1 MTDAPPDWT
10 GSEKITFLIYPGFTA
25 LDMVGPHYMLS
36 ALRGAKVQVVAKT
49 RDPLRSDNGL
59 VFTPD
64 ASFEDCDREIDIFCI
79 PGGTVGTMAL
89 MRDPPSLGFVRHV
102 GGKARLVTS
111 VCTGSLILGAAGL
124 LDGYKA
130 TSHWLTKPL
139 LPTFG
144 AIPTDGRV
152 VRDRNRITG
161 GGVTAGIDF
170 GLTLVGELRG
180 KTYAQGVQLTAE
192 YAPAP
197 PYDAGTPDRA
207 PAEVS
212 AMLATMYAG
221 FLAEVEAASRDAAA
235 RVADL

>member
-1 MTDAPPDWT
+1 M
-10 GSEKITFLIYPGFTA
+10 
-25 LDMVGPHYMLS
+25 
-36 ALRGAKVQVVAKT
+36 
-49 RDPLRSDNGL
+49 
-59 VFTPD
+59 
-64 ASFEDCDREIDIFCI
+64 
-79 PGGTVGTMAL
+79 
-89 MRDPPSLGFVRHV
+89 
-102 GGKARLVTS
+102 
-111 VCTGSLILGAAGL
+111 
-124 LDGYKA
+124 
-130 TSHWLTKPL
+130 
-139 LPTFG
+139 
-144 AIPTDGRV
+144 